1 MSCPDCVVGGL
12 LPGEPIGIRSIRNAY
27 FSVSPSANNPSK
39 RAVLLLT
46 DVFGLSY
53 KNPMILADMIAK
65 RLDCDV
71 WVPDYF
77 NGEFFAI
84 MIPMYAGGVT
94 CKQERPFS
102 S

>member
-1 MSCPDCVVGGL
+1 MSCPDCVLGGL

-27 FSVSPSANNPSK
+27 FSASPSANNPSK

-77 NGEFFAI
+77 NGEFPA
-84 MIPMYAGGVT
+84 IPMCVAGGN
-94 CKQERPFS
+94 S
-102 S
+102 